1 MRIETIESK
10 VKVVEFIGD
19 GKWAVRWDLRPKL
32 NENGQQIDN
41 IYWYEEHLYNHIPQI
56 EEIKELITFWH
67 NKQIDGAILNGYTY
81 KGINVLLSAENQAN
95 FKALFDRATQIEN
108 AIKEWDNNNPELAGK
123 NIITEIGIKD
133 DGTEEE
139 VYVSTTRP
147 ESLLPIT
154 FKLGPDK
161 NPNYYKFTTIEELTN
176 FYDGG
181 LRYIQSCYLV
191 GWTQLAQFNWG
202 VYADAI
208 AEL

>member
-1 MRIETIESK
+1 MRIETTESK
-10 VKVVEFIGD
+10 VKAVEFIGD

-67 NKQIDGAILNGYTY
+67 NKQIDGAILNGHTY

-123 NIITEIGIKD
+123 NIITEIGIKE

-154 FKLGPDK
+154 FKLGTDK

-176 FYDGG
+176 FYDTG